1 MESLREIEMSDA
13 GKKADAA
20 QPSAATEA
28 KTARKLSYAEQK
40 EQERILRKAAKAVAE
55 AEAEVERLE
64 NTLAEVEAAISAG
77 ASDEATL
84 TKYTETRKALENAM
98 SVWELATTE
107 QETLL
112 EKIQN

>member
-1 MESLREIEMSDA
+1 M
-13 GKKADAA
+13 
-20 QPSAATEA
+20 
-28 KTARKLSYAEQK
+28 
-40 EQERILRKAAKAVAE
+40 
-55 AEAEVERLE
+55 ERLE

-77 ASDEATL
+77 ASDETTL

>member
-1 MESLREIEMSDA
+1 M
-13 GKKADAA
+13 
-20 QPSAATEA
+20 
-28 KTARKLSYAEQK
+28 
-40 EQERILRKAAKAVAE
+40 
-55 AEAEVERLE
+55 ERLE

-107 QETLL
+107 QETLI